1 MSYRSLVQRRSVAL
15 PLLVLGAL
23 ACEQSPPQWNPIG
36 SGETTGDPPATTSDT
51 DDSTT
56 EAPTTDGPSTTE
68 EPYEE
73 GTPLSRV
80 VPGRIE
86 AESFVRGAGIT
97 GDRANPNC
105 ATPSSEEVLLVAQ
118 ESASNGCYVS
128 PVDALAWIEFDIE
141 VSEAGTYDVTA
152 AVQAP
157 EGASAVHVRVD
168 DAYRGRFEVS
178 RSLGLRPVE
187 LTGLSLTAGP
197 HVLKLSFDTGLTD
210 VDYLEFTAV
219 GACTPT
225 CSSRACGDDFC
236 GGSCGSC
243 DEGVNC
249 SSAGQCLDGFDI
261 PVEAHGQLRIEGNE
275 FVDEHGE
282 VVQLRG
288 ISTQWLNWE
297 QVYSTNRAGLQ
308 FLRDDWGLQVLR
320 IANGVENDG
329 GYAEEAGRTERLAMV
344 KGIIDN
350 AIELGVYVL
359 VDWHTHEPEHM
370 ELSKEFFADIAQTYG
385 ELPNILYE
393 PFNEPIGDFNSISGD
408 GAEEAYW
415 DDELKP
421 YLEEMVAHIRQHD
434 PDNVIV
440 LGTPQWSQGLQQP
453 TRNPL
458 QGDNLA
464 YTLHFYS
471 CTHTEWLMDR
481 VQGARDAGLAVFATE
496 WAATHS
502 DGGTP
507 ENPEPCIDAARSWH
521 QFLDENHVSSAAW
534 KLAADGDAS
543 SLFAH
548 PPSATGPFLEEDLS
562 EHGKLVRQL
571 LQTR

>member
-1 MSYRSLVQRRSVAL
+1 MSYRSLTQRRAIVL
-15 PLLVLGAL
+15 PFLVLAPL
-23 ACEQSPPQWNPIG
+23 ACEQTPPTWTPAG
-36 SGETTGDPPATTSDT
+36 SGDTTQDPTTTSDT
-51 DDSTT
+51 EDSTT
-56 EAPTTDGPSTTE
+56 DSPSTTDKPNE
-68 EPYEE
+68 EA
-73 GTPLSRV
+73 TPLPRL

-86 AESFVRGAGIT
+86 AESFVRQVGIT
-97 GDRANPNC
+97 QDRLSPNC
-105 ATPSSEEVLLVAQ
+105 ATPSTEEVLVVADAK
-118 ESASNGCYVS
+118 ASNGCYVS
-128 PVDALAWIEFDIE
+128 PADSRAWIEFDIE
-141 VSEAGTYDVTA
+141 VGEAGTYDVTA

-157 EGASAVHVRVD
+157 DGASALHVRVD
-168 DAYRGRFEVS
+168 EVYRGRFEVS
-178 RSLGLRPVE
+178 RSLGLRPAE
-187 LTGLSLTAGP
+187 LQGLSLTAGP

-225 CSSRACGDDFC
+225 CSSRSCGDDFC

-243 DEGVNC
+243 TDGINC

-261 PVEAHGQLRIEGNE
+261 PVDVHGQLSIVGNE
-275 FVDEHGE
+275 LVDEHGD

-308 FLRDDWGLQVLR
+308 FMRDDWGLQILR
-320 IANGVENDG
+320 IANGVENEG
-329 GYAEEAGRTERLAMV
+329 GYAEESGRAERLTMV
-344 KGIIDN
+344 KEIIDN
-350 AIELGVYVL
+350 AVELGLYVL
-359 VDWHTHEPEHM
+359 VDWHTHEADHL

-385 ELPNILYE
+385 ALPNILYE
-393 PFNEPIGDFNSISGD
+393 PFNEPIGAFKSLSGE

-421 YLEEMVAHIRQHD
+421 YLEDMVAHIRQYD

-458 QGDNLA
+458 QGDHLA

-481 VQGARDAGLAVFATE
+481 VQGAKDAGLAVFATE

-502 DGGTP
+502 DGGTAD
-507 ENPEPCIDAARSWH
+507 NPEPCIDAARSWH

-534 KLAADGDAS
+534 KLASDGDAS

-548 PPSATGPFLEEDLS
+548 PPSATGPFLDEDLS
-562 EHGKLVRQL
+562 EHGKLVKEL